1 MDKEETIWEEL
12 DRFIG
17 SIKDEI
23 RSDEPDE
30 SAIDFWLFKIERR
43 VNILKEHMEKNN
55 VKEQYDRAMAYVC
68 NIVSPV
74 ARGAAQQA
82 AKIAAGYE

>member
-1 MDKEETIWEEL
+1 MKEETIWEEL

-23 RSDEPDE
+23 RSEDQDN

-43 VNILKEHMEKNN
+43 VKILKKALDEK
-55 VKEQYDRAMAYVC
+55 A
-68 NIVSPV
+68 
-74 ARGAAQQA
+74 
-82 AKIAAGYE
+82 

>member
-23 RSDEPDE
+23 RDDNPS
-30 SAIDFWLFKIERR
+30 SVSIDFWLFKIERR
-43 VNILKEHMEKNN
+43 VNVLKEYIDGNKKSQERDH
-55 VKEQYDRAMAYVC
+55 
-68 NIVSPV
+68 PLP
-74 ARGAAQQA
+74 QA
-82 AKIAAGYE
+82 DKAGDGECG

>member
-23 RSDEPDE
+23 RSDDPEFV
-30 SAIDFWLFKIERR
+30 SIDFWLFKIERR
-43 VNILKEHMEKNN
+43 VNILKAELEK
-55 VKEQYDRAMAYVC
+55 
-68 NIVSPV
+68 
-74 ARGAAQQA
+74 
-82 AKIAAGYE
+82 